1 MSKEKTEKKP
11 LTIEEKIAMY
21 QAEIQKAQEIIQKAN
36 AEIQNAQAV
45 ALRCEGA
52 IAVLQEMLKEEE

>member
-1 MSKEKTEKKP
+1 MT
-11 LTIEEKIAMY
+11 LQEKIEMY

-36 AEIQNAQAV
+36 AEINNAQAV

>member
-1 MSKEKTEKKP
+1 ME
-11 LTIEEKIAMY
+11 LQEKIEMY

-36 AEIQNAQAV
+36 GEINNAQAV

>member
-1 MSKEKTEKKP
+1 M
-11 LTIEEKIAMY
+11 TIEEKIEMY

-36 AEIQNAQAV
+36 GEINNAQAV